1 MKRPRRSSKD
11 LRGGRWRTD
20 AKETSDRQV
29 GPVVGMA
36 LVGVKEVVAG
46 DLRIHGLVE
55 SDRPAR
61 HRFPGQA
68 DHRSPIA
75 RRNPRLGLHGL
86 GLRASDPRKA
96 LTLTSPPPTIHLR
109 VA

>member
-1 MKRPRRSSKD
+1 MKCSRRSSTD

-20 AKETSDRQV
+20 GKETSDRQV

-55 SDRPAR
+55 SGVQHGTVSRDRPITDR
-61 HRFPGQA
+61 PSPGGTHVW
-68 DHRSPIA
+68 DSWPRVGWVRSEGGIDTDFA
-75 RRNPRLGLHGL
+75 
-86 GLRASDPRKA
+86 A
-96 LTLTSPPPTIHLR
+96 PTIHLR